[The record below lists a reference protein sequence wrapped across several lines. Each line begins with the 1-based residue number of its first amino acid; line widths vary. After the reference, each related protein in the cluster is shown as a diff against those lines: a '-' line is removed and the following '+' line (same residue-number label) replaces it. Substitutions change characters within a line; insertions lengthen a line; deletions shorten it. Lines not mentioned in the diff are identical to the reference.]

1 MSHIEWDPALATGHQ
16 EIDAQHA
23 SLFALANALDDAI
36 SAGVS
41 DANAVA
47 DAIYGLTDY
56 VVEHFADEEALMRQV
71 GFPGA
76 SAHHS
81 LHQHLTA
88 ETMRLATRY
97 FNGEDLV
104 ASQITPFV
112 VDWLRTHIQTEDM
125 GLVGYIHEHE
135 LG

>member
-56 VVEHFADEEALMRQV
+56 VVEHFADDA
-71 GFPGA
+71 PGDTLLQRRG
-76 SAHHS
+76 SGGITDH
-81 LHQHLTA
+81 TFRR
-88 ETMRLATRY
+88 RLAQ
-97 FNGEDLV
+97 N
-104 ASQITPFV
+104 
-112 VDWLRTHIQTEDM
+112 THPN
-125 GLVGYIHEHE
+125 
-135 LG
+135 